1 MSVPENMY
9 IKARAPVTWPQGVR
23 VRDYVFNNRG
33 GNSSVSMD
41 NFLSKRSAHAPMKNL
56 TAPTIPETTIAT
68 DTTDLIDILEEEVQP
83 AQMID
88 QTLV

>member
-1 MSVPENMY
+1 
-9 IKARAPVTWPQGVR
+9 
-23 VRDYVFNNRG
+23 
-33 GNSSVSMD
+33 
-41 NFLSKRSAHAPMKNL
+41 MKNL